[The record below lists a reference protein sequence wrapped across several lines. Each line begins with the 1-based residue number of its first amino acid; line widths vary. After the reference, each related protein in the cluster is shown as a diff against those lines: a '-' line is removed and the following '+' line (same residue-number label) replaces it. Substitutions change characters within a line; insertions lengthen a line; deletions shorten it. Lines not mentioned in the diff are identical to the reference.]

1 MILQY
6 YNGVHEVDKINI
18 SQLKSPF
25 RGNGQFGPN
34 LVKHCDTLYG
44 QVHKYGAA
52 FGCGV
57 GILMAV
63 PFSSIILFQKQN
75 QKNDLV

>member
-1 MILQY
+1 MQHY
-6 YNGVHEVDKINI
+6 DGVHEVDKINI

-25 RGNGQFGPN
+25 RRNGPFGPN
-34 LVKHCDTLYG
+34 LVKNCDTLYG
-44 QVHKYGAA
+44 HVHKYEAA

-57 GILMAV
+57 DILMAV
-63 PFSSIILFQKQN
+63 TFLSIVLFQKQN